1 MKKGLNS
8 IFLNYIATLFKLY
21 ESESPVGKDS
31 LYGSVSLNQSDNETT
46 ESDSSTLSSSNLNVE
61 PRYFGD
67 ELKSLRINNIRRVII
82 GQININ
88 SIRSKF
94 DDLVRGVRGNID
106 ILMISETKLDA
117 SFHASFPTSQFLI
130 HGYTS
135 PCRLDWNSKGGGI
148 LVYVWEDIPSEL
160 ITANFPNTEDFFL
173 EINLGKKKWVISC
186 SYNPHNQTT
195 FSHME
200 SMSRAVHSLSSKY
213 ENFLII
219 ADFNAQASNNS
230 VKDFCDFYSFK
241 HLIKEPT
248 CYKFPNNPC
257 IDL

>member
-94 DDLVRGVRGNID
+94 DDLVMGVRGNID

-135 PCRLDWNSKGGGI
+135 PCRLD
-148 LVYVWEDIPSEL
+148 
-160 ITANFPNTEDFFL
+160 
-173 EINLGKKKWVISC
+173 
-186 SYNPHNQTT
+186 
-195 FSHME
+195 
-200 SMSRAVHSLSSKY
+200 
-213 ENFLII
+213 
-219 ADFNAQASNNS
+219 
-230 VKDFCDFYSFK
+230 
-241 HLIKEPT
+241 
-248 CYKFPNNPC
+248 
-257 IDL
+257 